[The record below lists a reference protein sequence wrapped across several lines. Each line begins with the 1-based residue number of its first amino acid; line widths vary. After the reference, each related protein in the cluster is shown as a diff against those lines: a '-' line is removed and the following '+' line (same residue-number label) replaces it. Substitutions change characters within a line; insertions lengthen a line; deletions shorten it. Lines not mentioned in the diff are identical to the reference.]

1 MTTPSGQISLS
12 QVNEELDVSP
22 TSTTI
27 NMGSAAVRGLAE
39 VPSGAISMSDLQ
51 NKSNAQ
57 FVVASGGSITTSGD
71 FKIHTFTSGGTFS
84 VSQAGNAAGSNTVE
98 YLIQAG
104 GGGGGCALQNNTSS
118 GESGDGG
125 NGSSTYYTGGGG
137 AGGSARY
144 GAAA

>member
-104 GGGGGCALQNNTSS
+104 GGGGG
-118 GESGDGG
+118 GY
-125 NGSSTYYTGGGG
+125 NGGGGG
-137 AGGSARY
+137 AGG
-144 GAAA
+144 

>member
-71 FKIHTFTSGGTFS
+71 FKIHSFTIISNSLLFFWICNGLICFS
-84 VSQAGNAAGSNTVE
+84 NK
-98 YLIQAG
+98 
-104 GGGGGCALQNNTSS
+104 
-118 GESGDGG
+118 
-125 NGSSTYYTGGGG
+125 
-137 AGGSARY
+137 
-144 GAAA
+144 